1 MYRRKRIKRKRSI
14 MRGPLPV
21 KHVILITFLFFMGT
35 SLISLWIVN
44 AAIEPTL
51 MRYAESE
58 TKKLTSLVINQ
69 AIKETLSKHNDM
81 DKIITDIPK
90 QGDDIAVDGIQFNT
104 EIINRIRSETSLLI
118 QNQLSE
124 IENGHLSSFDYLK
137 DRVMVKENGS
147 KGIIHEVPLG
157 KATNNALLGNLGPKI
172 PVEMETISDIQ
183 SDVKTTLEPYGI
195 NNALIKVYLEVEVHA
210 QVIIPFASKPTK
222 ITTTIPMGMRVV
234 SGHVPTYFN
243 GSGTGASPAIQL
255 PAK

>member
-1 MYRRKRIKRKRSI
+1 ML
-14 MRGPLPV
+14 RGPLPV
-21 KHVILITFLFFMGT
+21 KHAILITFLFFLGT

-58 TKKLTSLVINQ
+58 TKKITSLVINH
-69 AIKETLSKHNDM
+69 AIKETISNNDNM
-81 DKIITDIPK
+81 NEIITEIPK
-90 QGDDIAVDGIQFNT
+90 QGDNIAVDGIQFNT
-104 EIINRIRSETSLLI
+104 EIINKIRSETSLLI

-124 IENGHLSSFDYLK
+124 IERGNLSSFDYLK
-137 DRVMVKENGS
+137 DEVLVDS
-147 KGIIHEVPLG
+147 KNSRGIIHEVPLG

-172 PVEMETISDIQ
+172 PVEMETISDVQ

-222 ITTTIPMGMRVV
+222 ITTSIPMGMRVV

-243 GSGTGASPAIQL
+243 GSGSGGSPAIQL
-255 PAK
+255 PTK

>member
-1 MYRRKRIKRKRSI
+1 MYRRVRRKRKQSI
-14 MRGPLPV
+14 LRGPLPV
-21 KHVILITFLFFMGT
+21 KHAIMITFLFFLGT

-58 TKKLTSLVINQ
+58 TKKITSLVINH
-69 AIKETLSKHNDM
+69 AIKETISNNDNM
-81 DKIITDIPK
+81 NEIITEIPK
-90 QGDDIAVDGIQFNT
+90 QGDNIAVDGIQFNT
-104 EIINRIRSETSLLI
+104 EIINKIRSETSLLI

-124 IENGHLSSFDYLK
+124 IERGNLSSFDYLK
-137 DRVMVKENGS
+137 GEVLVDSNNS

-172 PVEMETISDIQ
+172 PVEMETISDVQ

-222 ITTTIPMGMRVV
+222 ITTSIPMGMRVV

-243 GSGTGASPAIQL
+243 GSGSGGSPAIQL
-255 PAK
+255 PTK

>member
-1 MYRRKRIKRKRSI
+1 MKRIRRKRSI

-21 KHVILITFLFFMGT
+21 KHVILITFLFFIAT
-35 SLISLWIVN
+35 SLLSLWIVN

-58 TKKLTSLVINQ
+58 TKKITSLVINH
-69 AIKETLSKHNDM
+69 AIEETISKNSDM
-81 DKIITDIPK
+81 NEIITEVPK
-90 QGDDIAVDGIQFNT
+90 QGDNIAVDGIQFNT

-118 QNQLSE
+118 QTQLSQ
-124 IENGHLSSFDYLK
+124 IEKGNLSSFDYLK
-137 DRVMVKENGS
+137 DQVMVDSNGS

-157 KATNNALLGNLGPKI
+157 KATNNALLGNFGPKI
-172 PVEMETISDIQ
+172 PVKMETVSDVQ

-222 ITTTIPMGMRVV
+222 IKTSIPMGMRVV

-243 GSGTGASPAIQL
+243 GSGTGGSPAIQL
-255 PAK
+255 PTK

>member
-1 MYRRKRIKRKRSI
+1 MYRRTRWKRKQSI
-14 MRGPLPV
+14 LRGPLPV
-21 KHVILITFLFFMGT
+21 KHAIFITFLFFLGT

-58 TKKLTSLVINQ
+58 TKKITSLVINH
-69 AIKETLSKHNDM
+69 AIKETISNNESMND
-81 DKIITDIPK
+81 IITEIPK
-90 QGDDIAVDGIQFNT
+90 QGDNIAVDGIQFNT
-104 EIINRIRSETSLLI
+104 EIINKIRSETSLLI

-124 IENGHLSSFDYLK
+124 IERGNLSSFDYLK
-137 DRVMVKENGS
+137 DEVLVNSNGS

-172 PVEMETISDIQ
+172 PVEMETISDVQ

-222 ITTTIPMGMRVV
+222 IKTSIPMGMRVV

-243 GSGTGASPAIQL
+243 GSGSGGSPAIQL
-255 PAK
+255 PTK

>member
-1 MYRRKRIKRKRSI
+1 MKRGRRKRSI

-21 KHVILITFLFFMGT
+21 KHVILITFLFFIGT
-35 SLISLWIVN
+35 SLLSLWIVN

-58 TKKLTSLVINQ
+58 TKKLTSLVINH
-69 AIKETLSKHNDM
+69 AIEETISKNSDM
-81 DKIITDIPK
+81 NEIITEVPK
-90 QGDDIAVDGIQFNT
+90 QGDNIAVDGIQFNT

-118 QNQLSE
+118 QKQLSQ
-124 IENGHLSSFDYLK
+124 IEKGNLSSFDYLK
-137 DRVMVKENGS
+137 GQVMADSNDS

-157 KATNNALLGNLGPKI
+157 KATNNALLGNFGPKI
-172 PVEMETISDIQ
+172 PVEMETISDVQ

-222 ITTTIPMGMRVV
+222 IKTSIPMGMRVV

-243 GSGTGASPAIQL
+243 GSGTGGGPAIQL
-255 PAK
+255 PTK